1 MALNKSLRNIR
12 NLVFKK
18 KTTRVSFEP
27 MWFLGCETAE
37 IKAKGLPPKV
47 EKALLDIREN
57 GVAVLPANISHEDCD
72 AVVRD
77 FNNYIANSNEAQ
89 EYRDDYGLHER
100 LCNLQ
105 LISDAAKRICFNKS
119 TAEILQAAFASEF
132 TVVGSLFFEKGS
144 TQSIHRDTPAFFTNP
159 LNHYFGVWNAMEDI
173 AVGSGPLMYY
183 AGGHKLVPDESL
195 YLDEKV
201 TINNYFNIVED
212 ACKQAGLELVEFYP
226 KKGDTLIWHPQLP
239 HGGGKIANAGSS
251 RRSLVFH
258 CIPKNTPIYGT
269 DEFFDPSHLVPV
281 AGKSKTISHGIN
293 GMLDQGTPRFFH
305 NRYEG
310 NFDEV

>member
-1 MALNKSLRNIR
+1 MLNKSLRRII
-12 NLVFKK
+12 NLVFGQ
-18 KTTRVSFEP
+18 KTTRVSFDP
-27 MWFLGCETAE
+27 MWFLDCGTTE
-37 IKAKGLPPKV
+37 IKARGLPPKV
-47 EKALLDIREN
+47 EKALVDIKEN
-57 GVAVLPANISHEDCD
+57 GVAVLPGNISHEDCD

-77 FNNYIANSNEAQ
+77 FNNYISNSDEALK
-89 EYRDDYGLHER
+89 YRDEHGLHER

-105 LISDAAKRICFNKS
+105 LISEAARRICFNKG

-159 LNHYFGVWNAMEDI
+159 LNHYFGVWNALEDI
-173 AVGSGPLMYY
+173 EVGSGPLMYY
-183 AGGHKLVPDESL
+183 AGGHKLVSDQSL
-195 YLDEKV
+195 YLDEKI
-201 TINNYFNIVED
+201 TINNYFNAVED
-212 ACKQAGLELVEFYP
+212 ACKKAGLELVEIYP

-239 HGGGKIANAGSS
+239 HGGGKIANKGSS

-258 CIPKNTPIYGT
+258 CIPKKTPIYGT
-269 DEFFDPSHLVPV
+269 DEFFDPKHVVPV
-281 AGKSKTISHGIN
+281 ARPHKTMPYGVN
-293 GMLDQGTPRFFH
+293 EMLDQGAPRFFH